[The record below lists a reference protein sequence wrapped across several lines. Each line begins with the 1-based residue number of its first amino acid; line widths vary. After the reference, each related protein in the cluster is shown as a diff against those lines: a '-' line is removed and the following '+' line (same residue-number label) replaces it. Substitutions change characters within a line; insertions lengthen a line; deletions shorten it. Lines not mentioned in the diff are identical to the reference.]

1 MKRTAQQTLRQ
12 VARASSQRSRAFAA
26 PPPPTRPLASTS
38 GRRSFAHAAVARQ
51 QQQQQQETKTG
62 SQEETAG
69 ESAQDKDKKKKQ
81 QQAEENDSTV
91 EGRSPFAAFVEV
103 LREEVRKNREWQDSV
118 KQLGGEVSKVQ
129 DSEAMQRAK
138 AMYER
143 ARLTAS
149 IKENPRL
156 AAAAEEL
163 RKAGIGLNDA
173 VSHALKGMEETAFVR
188 TLSKSAKA
196 VGSAAYSASAPIR
209 DTEAYRAVA
218 AEITDLLENA
228 TNDVQHGGYIDREA
242 RRRRRE
248 ARLAKIGK
256 SKEAG
261 MAARRLKVD
270 ENPEA
275 GQAVQ
280 LHATANSEPKAS
292 RLPKPLADALASW
305 SQSYAESDNPFVV
318 MSRSVTGTIGR
329 IFDETE
335 TAKVTKWVKEMDP
348 TFTQESFLRELRE
361 YIVPELVDA
370 YVNGDQPIL
379 KQWCSEATYNV
390 LVATLQGSIGPSL
403 ISESRVLDIRN
414 LDIMSAKIL
423 ENDVHVFVVSWRTQE
438 VLAYRDLKTNEI
450 TVGDENKIQQVGYVA
465 VLTRVAEELDNEET
479 GGWKVID
486 MARRV
491 A

>member
-1 MKRTAQQTLRQ
+1 MKQAAQQTLRQ
-12 VARASSQRSRAFAA
+12 AARASTRTSRHFTA
-26 PPPPTRPLASTS
+26 PPPRPLASTS
-38 GRRSFAHAAVARQ
+38 NATARRTFTHAATLRQ
-51 QQQQQQETKTG
+51 QQKHKEEDAKAK
-62 SQEETAG
+62 EETEG
-69 ESAQDKDKKKKQ
+69 PESAQDKKKKKQ
-81 QQAEENDSTV
+81 QQAEENDTTV

-196 VGSAAYSASAPIR
+196 VGTAAYSASAPIR

-270 ENPEA
+270 EDPEA

-348 TFTQESFLRELRE
+348 TFTQEGFLRELRE

-423 ENDVHVFVVSWRTQE
+423 ENDVHVYVVSWRTQE

>member
-1 MKRTAQQTLRQ
+1 MRQ
-12 VARASSQRSRAFAA
+12 AARQLSAAHQAARAARFTPQ
-26 PPPPTRPLASTS
+26 PRPVASTS
-38 GRRSFAHAAVARQ
+38 SRLFSTAPRLAQQQ
-51 QQQQQQETKTG
+51 QQQQQQEQTEGK
-62 SQEETAG
+62 EG
-69 ESAQDKDKKKKQ
+69 EDKKDSKKKQ
-81 QQAEENDSTV
+81 QAQEEDTTV

-129 DSEAMQRAK
+129 DSEAMRRAK
-138 AMYER
+138 EVYER

-188 TLSKSAKA
+188 TLSKSARA
-196 VGSAAYSASAPIR
+196 VGSAAYAASAPVR
-209 DTEAYRAVA
+209 ETDAYKAVA
-218 AEITDLLENA
+218 AEITEALENA
-228 TNDVQHGGYIDREA
+228 ANDMQHGGYIDKEA
-242 RRRRRE
+242 RRRRRQ

-256 SKEAG
+256 SEEG
-261 MAARRLKVD
+261 GFAARKIKVE

-275 GQAVQ
+275 GEAVI
-280 LHATANSEPKAS
+280 LHANANKTAEPS
-292 RLPKPLADALASW
+292 RLPKPLADKLAQW
-305 SQSYAESDNPFVV
+305 SHDYQESDNPFVV
-318 MSRSVTGTIGR
+318 MSRSVTNTVGR
-329 IFDETE
+329 WFDETE
-335 TAKVTKWVKEMDP
+335 TAKVAKWVKEMDP
-348 TFTQESFLRELRE
+348 SFTQESFLRELRE

-370 YVNGDQPIL
+370 YVNGDQPTL
-379 KQWCSEATYNV
+379 KQWCSEATFNV
-390 LVATLQGSIGPSL
+390 LVATLQNSLGPSL

-450 TVGDENKIQQVGYVA
+450 TVGDPDKIEQVGYVA
-465 VLTRVAEELDNEET
+465 VLTRVEEELDNLET

-486 MARRV
+486 MARR
-491 A
+491 AA

>member
-1 MKRTAQQTLRQ
+1 MKQAVRTLQHAARRPAQLAALPAARQ
-12 VARASSQRSRAFAA
+12 RPSARLIATSAARFQDPSSSQQQPKDGAA
-26 PPPPTRPLASTS
+26 D
-38 GRRSFAHAAVARQ
+38 GKQ
-51 QQQQQQETKTG
+51 
-62 SQEETAG
+62 
-69 ESAQDKDKKKKQ
+69 KKQ
-81 QQAEENDSTV
+81 QKDEEPDTTV

-103 LREEVRKNREWQDSV
+103 LRDEVRKNREWQDSV

-173 VSHALKGMEETAFVR
+173 VAHALKGMEETAFVR
-188 TLSKSAKA
+188 TLSRSARA
-196 VGSAAYSASAPIR
+196 VGDAAFTASAPIR
-209 DTEAYRAVA
+209 DTEAYKAVA
-218 AEITDLLENA
+218 NEITELLENA
-228 TNDVQHGGYIDREA
+228 TYDTHHGGYIDREA

-248 ARLAKIGK
+248 ARLAKIGR
-256 SKEAG
+256 SKEG
-261 MAARRLKVD
+261 GLAARTRVKVE

-275 GQAVQ
+275 GEALVF
-280 LHATANSEPKAS
+280 HATANAEPKES

-305 SQSYAESDNPFVV
+305 SHSYQESDNPFVV
-318 MSRSVTGTIGR
+318 MSRTVTNTVGR
-329 IFDETE
+329 WFDETE
-335 TAKVTKWVKEMDP
+335 TAKVTRWVKEMDP
-348 TFTQESFLRELRE
+348 SFTQESFLRELRE

-370 YVNGDQPIL
+370 YVNADQPTL
-379 KQWCSEATYNV
+379 RQWTSEATFNV

-423 ENDVHVFVVSWRTQE
+423 ENDLHVFVVSWRTQE
-438 VLAYRDLKTNEI
+438 VLAYRDIKTGEVA
-450 TVGDENKIQQVGYVA
+450 VGDENKIQQVGYVA
-465 VLTRVAEELDNEET
+465 VLTRVEEELDNPET

-486 MARRV
+486 QRV
-491 A
+491 E